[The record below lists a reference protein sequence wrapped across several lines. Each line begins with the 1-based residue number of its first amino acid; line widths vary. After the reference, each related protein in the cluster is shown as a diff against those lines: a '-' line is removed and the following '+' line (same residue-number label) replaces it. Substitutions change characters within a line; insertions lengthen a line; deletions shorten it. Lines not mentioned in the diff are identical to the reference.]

1 MDDIGLLRLQIEW
14 GADEA
19 LDDLPLD
26 RLLPLARLPVRSA
39 EPAQAGRAAT
49 QPLAAPAPQP
59 LAAPAPITPQGA
71 ALAGPPPAEQAL
83 AVALRAD
90 TLDALRQAIAGFDG
104 CGLRDTAT
112 NLVFAA
118 GPPDATCLVVGD
130 PPNADDDRSGQ
141 PFSGADGALLDR
153 MLASAGLDRA
163 RLLLAPLVPWRPP
176 GGRPASASEV
186 AICLPFLHRLI
197 ALTVPDVLVI
207 AGAHAVRALIGTR
220 PRAQAGARVTECAIP
235 GLSRPVPAILLPF
248 PATVL
253 RSGAARREAW
263 AALRRLRRML
273 DG

>member
-1 MDDIGLLRLQIEW
+1 MDEIGLLRLQIEW

-19 LDDLPLD
+19 LDELPLD
-26 RLLPLARLPVRSA
+26 RLLPLARVPARA
-39 EPAQAGRAAT
+39 TEPAPAGRPAT
-49 QPLAAPAPQP
+49 QPPS
-59 LAAPAPITPQGA
+59 APAPIAPQGQA
-71 ALAGPPPAEQAL
+71 ITGPPPAEQAL

-90 TLDALRQAIAGFDG
+90 TLDALRQAVAGFEG

-141 PFSGADGALLDR
+141 PFSGVDGALLDR

-163 RLLLAPLVPWRPP
+163 RLILTPLVPWRPP
-176 GGRPASASEV
+176 GGRPASSAEV

-207 AGAHAVRALIGTR
+207 AGAQVVRALIGTR

-248 PATVL
+248 PGTAL
-253 RSGAARREAW
+253 RSAAARREAW
-263 AALRRLRRML
+263 AALRRLRRTL